1 MWVWVW
7 GCGCVGVGCASC
19 VCGCVGVCGDG
30 WVVGEGGGG
39 TFCRRP
45 VSLQLR
51 VARCT
56 FLCSVARC
64 TFLCS
69 CAWPG
74 AHAAAR
80 GHMQLRVAQVHIHSI
95 HSKWPRCT
103 FTAYTKPTFSLAH
116 IFLNASLSMYVHMRT
131 IHRRTP
137 PSLFIPHL
145 PQCLS
150 EYVRA
155 HAYHTRTNTT
165 VF

>member
-1 MWVWVW
+1 MWVLGVRLV
-7 GCGCVGVGCASC
+7 CAAVLVCVGMGGWLGKEGVELS
-19 VCGCVGVCGDG
+19 VGV
-30 WVVGEGGGG
+30 
-39 TFCRRP
+39 
-45 VSLQLR
+45 Q
-51 VARCT
+51 
-56 FLCSVARC
+56 
-64 TFLCS
+64 FLCS